1 MAEAAPHRAFHAYDP
16 RRALGRFSA
25 AVAIGVLVSVLL
37 SGHSWPL
44 RALAAWDVGGVVL
57 SILAWLLVVKSSA
70 AKTAR
75 LAAQEDPGRTAVWII
90 VILASLVSMFSA
102 GYVLRIS
109 KTATLD
115 EERTLVGLSLLAVA
129 LSWILTHTSY
139 TLRYAHLYYRDDE
152 EGVGGLVFPG
162 KSEPRYFDFAYFAF
176 TIGMCFQVS
185 DVVVEG
191 SQLRAAVLGH
201 ALLSFVY
208 NTTILAL
215 ALNLAF
221 GMLG

>member
-1 MAEAAPHRAFHAYDP
+1 MAATAPHRAFHAYDP
-16 RRALGRFSA
+16 RRALGRLSA
-25 AVAIGVLVSVLL
+25 AVAIGVVVSVLL
-37 SGHSWPL
+37 SSHPWQL
-44 RALAAWDVGGVVL
+44 RALAAWDLGGLVL
-57 SILAWLLVVKSSA
+57 STLAWLVIIRSSA

-75 LAAQEDPGRTAVWII
+75 MAAQEDPGRTAVWFL
-90 VILASLVSMFSA
+90 VILASLVSMFAA

-109 KTATLD
+109 RTATLD
-115 EERTLVGLSLLAVA
+115 EERTLVALSLLAVA
-129 LSWILTHTSY
+129 LSWMLTHTSY

-162 KSEPRYFDFAYFAF
+162 KGEPRYFDFAYFAF

-191 SQLRAAVLGH
+191 SQLRATVLGH

>member
-1 MAEAAPHRAFHAYDP
+1 MAATAPHRAFHAYDP

-25 AVAIGVLVSVLL
+25 SVAIGVVTSVVL
-37 SGHSWPL
+37 SSHSWQL
-44 RALAAWDVGGVVL
+44 RAIAAWDIGGLVL
-57 SILAWLLVVKSSA
+57 TVLAWLLVIKSSA

-75 LAAQEDPGRTAVWII
+75 MAAQEDPGRTLVWII
-90 VILASLVSMFSA
+90 VIIASLVSMFSA
-102 GYVLRIS
+102 GYVLRLS
-109 KTATLD
+109 KTAALD
-115 EERTLVGLSLLAVA
+115 EERTLVALSLIAVA
-129 LSWILTHTSY
+129 LSWTLTHTSY

-152 EGVGGLVFPG
+152 EGVGGLIFPG
-162 KSEPRYFDFAYFAF
+162 KGEPRYFDFAYFSF

-191 SQLRAAVLGH
+191 SQLRATVLGH

>member
-1 MAEAAPHRAFHAYDP
+1 MAQAAPHKAFHPYDP

-25 AVAIGVLVSVLL
+25 AVAIGVVTSVML
-37 SGHSWPL
+37 SGHSWQL
-44 RALAAWDVGGVVL
+44 RALAAWDIGGVVL
-57 SILAWLLVVKSSA
+57 SILAWLVVVKSSA
-70 AKTAR
+70 VKTAH
-75 LAAQEDPGRTAVWII
+75 LAAQEDPGRTAVWAI
-90 VILASLVSMFSA
+90 VLVASLVSMFSA

-109 KTATLD
+109 KTAALD
-115 EERTLVGLSLLAVA
+115 EERTLVALSLLAVA
-129 LSWILTHTSY
+129 LSWTLTHTSY

-162 KSEPRYFDFAYFAF
+162 KGEPRYFDFAYFAF

-185 DVVVEG
+185 DVIVEG